1 MTIHLK
7 KQGQDSI
14 VMFLSGRF
22 DITSA
27 LRLEQK
33 IKPFLDGTFDIALD
47 FKNLSGISSSGL
59 YVLLHAYKAMNL
71 NKRKLVIRN
80 MNEPVR
86 NVFETTGFI
95 SLIVEEKTQGI
106 SKNLNLAL

>member
-7 KQGQDSI
+7 KQSDDF
-14 VMFLSGRF
+14 VEMFLSGGF

-33 IKPFLDGTFDIALD
+33 IKPFLDGNFDIALD
-47 FKNLSGISSSGL
+47 FKNLNGISNSAL

-71 NKRKLVIRN
+71 KKRKLVIRN
-80 MNEPVR
+80 MKESVR
-86 NVFETTGFI
+86 DVFETTGLI
-95 SLIVEEKTQGI
+95 SLVVEGK
-106 SKNLNLAL
+106 

>member
-7 KQGQDSI
+7 KQGRDS
-14 VMFLSGRF
+14 VVLFLSGRF
-22 DITSA
+22 DTASVS
-27 LRLEQK
+27 RLEQK
-33 IKPFLDGTFDIALD
+33 LEPLLDGTFDIALD
-47 FKNLSGISSSGL
+47 FKNLNCISSSGL

-86 NVFETTGFI
+86 GVLEMTGLI
-95 SLIVEEKTQGI
+95 SLVVEE
-106 SKNLNLAL
+106 NE